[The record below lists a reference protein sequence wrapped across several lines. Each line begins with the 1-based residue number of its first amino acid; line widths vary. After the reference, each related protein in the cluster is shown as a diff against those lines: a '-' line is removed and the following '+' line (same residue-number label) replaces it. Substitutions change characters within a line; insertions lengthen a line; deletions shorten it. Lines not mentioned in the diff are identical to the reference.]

1 MLRAIKIA
9 GGATDMLADF
19 VVGHGELWCAA
30 LWAAF
35 LRTAGADAEA
45 LDARDALVVTPTPD
59 GTSVD
64 VEYAASDA
72 ALDAWAT
79 ASAERRRGNA
89 TTPSPVAPIL
99 VVTGFIARTPAG
111 AVTTLRRNGSDYS
124 ATIVGALVGAAGI
137 TIWTDVDGVFSADPR
152 KVPEAVSQRK
162 DGRRGWREGER
173 ERQAGIPPPGPAPRP
188 AAAADRGLSAASDA
202 PRCRTTP
209 PSPPHHH
216 SQPSLSLTPLFPFS
230 LLSPP
235 LFSHQKVCLPTLSY
249 LEAWELAYFGAS
261 VLHPRTTQPAMRA
274 GVPIAIRN
282 FFNLAAPGTV
292 IAAHEGEGAGAD
304 AAKPAKPASS
314 SSRRTPN
321 RPASLGDGM
330 VKGFATIDNVS
341 LISVE
346 GTGMVGVP
354 GTASAIFTTVRDA
367 ACNVVMIS
375 QASSEHSVCFAVKA
389 EEAGRAVAALE
400 ARFADAIAR
409 GRIQAVRVIPDC
421 CVLAAVGQSMNS
433 RKGVAATM
441 FSALA
446 KASVNIR
453 AMAQGCSEYNITVL
467 VDQADAVRALRA
479 VHSRFY
485 LATLPLGIALV
496 GPGLVGGTLLAQLAD
511 QAADLRD
518 TYDVDCRL
526 LAVAGSGSMVLSDGG
541 LPLDDWAGA
550 YKSDA
555 ARPVDLKALGDHL
568 AASYVP
574 NCVVIDATASDA
586 PPAMYLPWLRQGIH
600 VVTPNKKLGAGS
612 LAQYRA
618 VKAFSRESYTHFLY
632 EATVGAGLPVIATL
646 KHLVD
651 SGDRVLR
658 VEGVLS
664 GTLSYIFNTLSA
676 DPAATFSGVVADAK
690 AAGYTEPDPRD
701 DLSGTDVARKVVI
714 LAREAGLEVELADVP
729 VESLVPASLA
739 AAPDADAF
747 LAGLPAHDAAFS
759 ARLAAAAAE
768 GKALRYVGVVD
779 VEHGTGSVGLR
790 EYPAGHAFAS
800 LEGSDNVIAFTTARY
815 RAQPLIVRGPGAGAE
830 VTAGG
835 IFSDLLRLAAYLGAP
850 S

>member
-1 MLRAIKIA
+1 MIARAAAGDPAYADDLAALRAKHVDTAAELLGGAGAPEFEAFVARLDADAADLLAVLRAIKIA

-30 LWAAF
+30 LWAGH
-35 LRTAGADAEA
+35 LRTRGADAEA

-64 VEYAASDA
+64 VEYEASDA
-72 ALDAWAT
+72 ALDAWAG
-79 ASAERRRGNA
+79 ASAARRGGRELL
-89 TTPSPVAPIL
+89 PVSRLLI
-99 VVTGFIARTPAG
+99 VTGFIARTPAG
-111 AVTTLRRNGSDYS
+111 TVTTLRRNGSDYS
-124 ATIVGALVGAAGI
+124 ATIVGALFRAANI

-152 KVPEAVSQRK
+152 KVPEA
-162 DGRRGWREGER
+162 
-173 ERQAGIPPPGPAPRP
+173 
-188 AAAADRGLSAASDA
+188 
-202 PRCRTTP
+202 
-209 PSPPHHH
+209 
-216 SQPSLSLTPLFPFS
+216 
-230 LLSPP
+230 
-235 LFSHQKVCLPTLSY
+235 VCLPTLSY

-292 IAAHEGEGAGAD
+292 IAAHIEDGD
-304 AAKPAKPASS
+304 KKDVPPAKPP
-314 SSRRTPN
+314 SSRRTLNN

-330 VKGFATIDNVS
+330 VKGFATIDNVC

-367 ACNVVMIS
+367 TCNVVMIS

-389 EEAGRAVAALE
+389 EEAQRAVSALE
-400 ARFADAIAR
+400 DRFADAIAR

-496 GPGLVGGTLLAQLAD
+496 GPGLVGGTLLAQLAE

-526 LAVAGSGSMVLSDGG
+526 LAVAGSGAMVLSDGG
-541 LPLDDWAGA
+541 LPLDAWGEA
-550 YKSDA
+550 YTGPA
-555 ARPVDLKALGDHL
+555 AQPVDLKALGDHL

-586 PPAMYLPWLRQGIH
+586 PPAMYLPWLKQGIH
-600 VVTPNKKLGAGS
+600 VVTPNKKLGAGP
-612 LAQYRA
+612 LDQYRA
-618 VKAFSRESYTHFLY
+618 VRAFSRESYTHFLY

-664 GTLSYIFNTLSA
+664 GTLSYILNTLSA
-676 DPAATFSGVVADAK
+676 DPAATFSSVVADAK

-714 LAREAGLEVELADVP
+714 LAREAGVEVEMKDVP
-729 VESLVPASLA
+729 VESLVPASLQ

-747 LAGLPAHDAAFS
+747 LAGLPEHDAAFG

-779 VEHGTGSVGLR
+779 VENGRGSVGLR
-790 EYPAGHAFAS
+790 EYPASHAFAS
-800 LEGSDNVIAFTTARY
+800 LEGSDNIIAFTTARY
-815 RAQPLIVRGPGAGAE
+815 RKQPLIVRGPGAGAE

>member
-1 MLRAIKIA
+1 MIARAAAGDPAYADDLAALRSKHVDTAADLLGGPGSPEYEAFVSRLDADTGDLLAVLRAIKIA
-9 GGATDMLADF
+9 GAATDMLADF

-30 LWAAF
+30 LWAAH
-35 LRTAGADAEA
+35 LRTRGADAEMV
-45 LDARDALVVTPTPD
+45 DARDALVVTPTPD

-64 VEYAASDA
+64 VEYDASDA

-79 ASAERRRGNA
+79 ASSGRRRDVPGQA
-89 TTPSPVAPIL
+89 GPVAPIL
-99 VVTGFIARTPAG
+99 IVTGFIARTPEG
-111 AVTTLRRNGSDYS
+111 TVTTLRRNGSDYS
-124 ATIVGALVGAAGI
+124 ATIVGALLRSAAI

-152 KVPEAVSQRK
+152 KVPEAVC
-162 DGRRGWREGER
+162 
-173 ERQAGIPPPGPAPRP
+173 
-188 AAAADRGLSAASDA
+188 L
-202 PRCRTTP
+202 
-209 PSPPHHH
+209 
-216 SQPSLSLTPLFPFS
+216 PSLT
-230 LLSPP
+230 
-235 LFSHQKVCLPTLSY
+235 Y

-282 FFNLAAPGTV
+282 FFNLDAPGTV
-292 IAAHEGEGAGAD
+292 IAGQEAEALAAVESGTSAGVV
-304 AAKPAKPASS
+304 AAAAAPSS
-314 SSRRTPN
+314 SSSTSRRGH
-321 RPASLGDGM
+321 AGSLGDGM

-389 EEAGRAVAALE
+389 DEAPRAVAALE
-400 ARFADAIAR
+400 ARFADAIRR
-409 GRIQAVRVIPDC
+409 GRIQAVEVIPDC

-446 KASVNIR
+446 KASINIR

-485 LATLPLGIALV
+485 LATLPLGIAVV

-511 QAADLRD
+511 QAAELRD
-518 TYDVDCRL
+518 CYDVDCRL
-526 LAVAGSGSMVLSDGG
+526 LAVAGSSSMVLSDGG
-541 LPLDDWAGA
+541 LPLAEWGA
-550 YKSDA
+550 AYRSDA
-555 ARPVDLKALGDHL
+555 AQPVDLKKLGDHL

-574 NCVVIDATASDA
+574 NCVVIDATASDG
-586 PPAMYLPWLRQGIH
+586 PPAMYLPWLKQGIH
-600 VVTPNKKLGAGS
+600 VITPNKKLGAGP
-612 LAQYRA
+612 LAQYKAVRSYSRA
-618 VKAFSRESYTHFLY
+618 NYTHWLY

-651 SGDRVLR
+651 SGDRVLK
-658 VEGVLS
+658 VEGVFS

-676 DPAATFSGVVADAK
+676 DPTATFSSVVADAK

-714 LAREAGLEVELADVP
+714 LAREAGVDVELADVP
-729 VESLVPASLA
+729 VESLVPKELQS
-739 AAPDADAF
+739 APDADAF

-759 ARLAAAAAE
+759 ARLAKAASE

-779 VEHGTGSVGLR
+779 VEHGKGSVGLV

-800 LEGSDNVIAFTTARY
+800 LEGSDNIIAFTTARY

>member
-1 MLRAIKIA
+1 MIARAAAGDPAYADDLAALRAKHVDTAADLLGGPGAPEFDAFVARLDGDAADLLAVLRAIKIA

-30 LWAAF
+30 LWAGH
-35 LRTAGADAEA
+35 LRTLGADAEA

-64 VEYAASDA
+64 VEYEASDA

-79 ASAERRRGNA
+79 AAAARRGDGGKA
-89 TTPSPVAPIL
+89 GGGDASAQPASPIPHLL
-99 VVTGFIARTPAG
+99 VVTGFIARTPSG

-124 ATIVGALVGAAGI
+124 ATIVGALLSAAAI

-152 KVPEAVSQRK
+152 KVPEAV
-162 DGRRGWREGER
+162 
-173 ERQAGIPPPGPAPRP
+173 
-188 AAAADRGLSAASDA
+188 
-202 PRCRTTP
+202 
-209 PSPPHHH
+209 
-216 SQPSLSLTPLFPFS
+216 
-230 LLSPP
+230 
-235 LFSHQKVCLPTLSY
+235 CLPALSY

-282 FFNLAAPGTV
+282 FFNRAAPGTV
-292 IAAHEGEGAGAD
+292 IAAHQPAVGTPGGEGGA
-304 AAKPAKPASS
+304 APPPSSSSS

-330 VKGFATIDNVS
+330 VKGFATIDDVA

-389 EEAGRAVAALE
+389 EEADRAVAALKE
-400 ARFADAIAR
+400 RFADAIAR
-409 GRIQAVRVIPDC
+409 GRIQAVDVIPDC
-421 CVLAAVGQSMNS
+421 CVLAAVGQAMNS

-446 KASVNIR
+446 KASINIR

-526 LAVAGSGSMVLSDGG
+526 LAVAGSTSMVLSDGG
-541 LPLDDWAGA
+541 MPLDGWAEA
-550 YKSDA
+550 YQGGPASQ
-555 ARPVDLKALGDHL
+555 PVDLKRLGDHL

-574 NCVVIDATASDA
+574 NCVVIDATASDG
-586 PPAMYLPWLRQGIH
+586 PPSLYLPWLKQGIH
-600 VVTPNKKLGAGS
+600 VITPNKKLGAGS

-676 DPAATFSGVVADAK
+676 DPAATFSSVVADAK

-714 LAREAGLEVELADVP
+714 LAREAGLEVEMGDVP
-729 VESLVPASLA
+729 VESLVPAALQ

-747 LAGLPAHDAAFS
+747 LAGLPAHDAAFG
-759 ARLAAAAAE
+759 ARLQAAAAE

-779 VEHGTGSVGLR
+779 VENGRGSVGLR
-790 EYPAGHAFAS
+790 EYPASHPFAS

-815 RAQPLIVRGPGAGAE
+815 RRQPLIVRGPGAGAE